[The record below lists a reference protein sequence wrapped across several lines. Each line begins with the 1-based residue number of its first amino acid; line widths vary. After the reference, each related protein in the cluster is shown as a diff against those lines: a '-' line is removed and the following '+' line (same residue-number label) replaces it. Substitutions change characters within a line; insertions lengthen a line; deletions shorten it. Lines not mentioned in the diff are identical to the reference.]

1 MTTSINTTKAV
12 KDFTFLALIFTLIFS
27 IKATAQNPENWTSK
41 QLIEPVE
48 LAKIIGTEKDVP
60 VILSVGPGAPIPQ
73 SIEIGSVKDKGNMAK
88 LREQLSTLSKDTSIV
103 IYCGCCPFEHCPNV
117 RPAIDALKEMNF
129 VNYRLLNLPNNIKTD
144 WIDKGLPTKEM

>member
-1 MTTSINTTKAV
+1 
-12 KDFTFLALIFTLIFS
+12 
-27 IKATAQNPENWTSK
+27 
-41 QLIEPVE
+41 
-48 LAKIIGTEKDVP
+48 
-60 VILSVGPGAPIPQ
+60 
-73 SIEIGSVKDKGNMAK
+73 MAK